1 MGGEISSSEQS
12 FMSDLTAH
20 RNTSRFR
27 VGFLGTPIFADR
39 ILQKLLTMP
48 DLEVA
53 WVISQ
58 PDRPSGRGKRLS
70 PPPVAKTALDLG
82 IPLLQPTSIKREGEA
97 VETFIKQHGPVTG
110 AVVVAYGGLLPLS
123 FLHLL
128 HERCINVHASLL
140 PRWRGAAP
148 IHRAVLAGDKETGIC
163 LMKMEE
169 GLDTGPVFSSSPL
182 AIGPHETTGSLHDRL
197 GDLACRAIETDLPA
211 ILSGEREPCPQSE
224 AGATYAKKIAGAE
237 CEISWTESASAI
249 ERKVLGMSPFPGAF
263 TWFKG
268 GRLRIL
274 DAVAS
279 DPLTSNGATPGEVL
293 AIDGENA
300 GLIAT
305 GVGTISL
312 RIVQKEGRQPMSMA
326 DFLRGRSLQI
336 GEILGKQTDS
346 IDNGF

>member
-1 MGGEISSSEQS
+1 MNDSNVRGDS
-12 FMSDLTAH
+12 
-20 RNTSRFR
+20 NRFR

-39 ILQKLLTMP
+39 ILHKLVTMP
-48 DLEVA
+48 HIEVA

-97 VETFIKQHGPVTG
+97 VETFIKENGPVTG
-110 AVVVAYGGLLPLS
+110 AVVVAYGGLLPPS

-128 HERCINVHASLL
+128 HDRCINVHASLL

-148 IHRAVLAGDKETGIC
+148 IHRAVLAGDSETGIC

-182 AIGPHETTGSLHDRL
+182 IIEPHETTGSLHDRL
-197 GDLACRAIETDLPA
+197 CDLACRAIETDLVA
-211 ILSGEREPCPQSE
+211 ILSGEREACPQSE
-224 AGATYAKKIAGAE
+224 AGATYANKIAGSE
-237 CEISWTESASAI
+237 CEISWDESASAI

-263 TWFKG
+263 TWFSG

-274 DAVAS
+274 DAVTS
-279 DPLTSNGATPGEVL
+279 DSPTPNCATPGEVL
-293 AIDGENA
+293 VIDGADA

-305 GVGTISL
+305 GRGTIAL
-312 RIVQKEGRQPMSMA
+312 RTVQREGRQPVSIS
-326 DFLRGRSLQI
+326 DFLRGRSLQK
-336 GEILGKQTDS
+336 GEILGKKPDS
-346 IDNGF
+346 SD

>member
-1 MGGEISSSEQS
+1 MGKNIVSEQP
-12 FMSDLTAH
+12 FMNDSTVRRDSDQ
-20 RNTSRFR
+20 FR
-27 VGFLGTPIFADR
+27 VGFLGTPIFADI
-39 ILQKLLTMP
+39 ILQKLLNMRQI
-48 DLEVA
+48 EVA

-58 PDRPSGRGKRLS
+58 PDRPSGRGKHLT
-70 PPPVAKTALDLG
+70 PPPVAKTALDQG
-82 IPLLQPTSIKREGEA
+82 IPLFQPTSIKREGEA

-110 AVVVAYGGLLPLS
+110 AIVVAYGGLLPLS

-128 HERCINVHASLL
+128 NDRCINVHASLL

-163 LMKMEE
+163 LMRMEE
-169 GLDTGPVFSSSPL
+169 GLDTGPVFSSFPL
-182 AIGPHETTGSLHDRL
+182 AIGSHETTGSLHDRL
-197 GDLACRAIETDLPA
+197 CDLACQAVETDLSA
-211 ILSGEREPCPQSE
+211 ILSGEREACPQSE

-237 CEISWTESASAI
+237 CEISWNESASAI

-274 DAVAS
+274 DAIAR
-279 DPLTSNGATPGEVL
+279 DPMTPNGAMPGEVL

-305 GVGTISL
+305 GVGTLSL
-312 RIVQKEGRQPMSMA
+312 RTVQKEGGQPMSMA

-336 GEILGKQTDS
+336 GEILGKQTES